1 VILRKVKSIY
11 WAEFLCFIKEYP
23 YLTAQKYFPHC
34 SFIVCTFFRKVRDT
48 HSGDDGTSK
57 IWVAQGKG
65 VSGTYWERFVLN
77 FFTRFMIG
85 RCRKLCIKHKC
96 QKETKRRDRGRV
108 LAFGVSPS
116 SNVAIQFYWVIEWDR
131 TTSPPHHPQFTRAA
145 GCWPSSILTHV
156 N

>member
-1 VILRKVKSIY
+1 VLYFKDIH
-11 WAEFLCFIKEYP
+11 IK
-23 YLTAQKYFPHC
+23 QHKNIFP
-34 SFIVCTFFRKVRDT
+34 IVHLLFVLFFRMVRDT

-57 IWVAQGKG
+57 IWVAHGKG

-131 TTSPPHHPQFTRAA
+131 TTSPPHHPQFTGTA